1 MKITLLSLT
10 ALITLSLHAKIEE
23 PSRNADGFTNINKRK
38 EYEYSPYPNEKI
50 WHEFGRPFWRKDAA
64 QTSAVQAAPK
74 KEEIKKVTAI
84 LDDDNDSISNNAD
97 HCPNTPAGHTVNSLG
112 CSTEVKERITL
123 DVKFSL
129 NKAAILPNYTSD
141 IDKLASALKRNKEMR
156 VEIQGHTDTTG
167 TTAFNK
173 ILSDSRSQS
182 VRQYLIKQHGIAPN
196 RLEAKGYGQQD
207 PMADN
212 STFSGRKLNRR
223 VEIKVL
229 N

>member
-1 MKITLLSLT
+1 M
-10 ALITLSLHAKIEE
+10 
-23 PSRNADGFTNINKRK
+23 
-38 EYEYSPYPNEKI
+38 
-50 WHEFGRPFWRKDAA
+50 
-64 QTSAVQAAPK
+64 
-74 KEEIKKVTAI
+74 
-84 LDDDNDSISNNAD
+84 
-97 HCPNTPAGHTVNSLG
+97 
-112 CSTEVKERITL
+112 
-123 DVKFSL
+123 KFSL
-129 NKAAILPNYTSD
+129 NKATILPNYTSD